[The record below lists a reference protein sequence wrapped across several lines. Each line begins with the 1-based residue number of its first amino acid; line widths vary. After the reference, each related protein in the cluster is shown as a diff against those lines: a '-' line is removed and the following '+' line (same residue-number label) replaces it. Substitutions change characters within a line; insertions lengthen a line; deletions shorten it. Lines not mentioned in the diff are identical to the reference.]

1 MFKKVLVANR
11 GEIACRI
18 IRTLQEMKITAV
30 AVFSDADADAEH
42 VAMADEAYNIGSALA
57 KDSYLNTGKILSV
70 MKERGIE
77 AVHPGYG
84 FLSENVE
91 FSRACEELGVEFI
104 GPEENHILEFGLK
117 HKARDLAEAAGVP
130 LVPGTPLL
138 NSMEDALSSAEKVG
152 YPVMLKSTAGGGGI
166 GMRICNDSD
175 ELEAHYDTIKRLGK
189 NYFKDEGVFL
199 EKYIRTSR
207 HIEVQIFGNGKG
219 DIVVLGERDCSVQR
233 RNQKVIEETPAPNIS
248 EDTRQALHAAA
259 KALAE
264 KTAYRSAGTVEFIYD
279 AETEQFYFLEV
290 NTRLQVEHGIT
301 EEVFGVD
308 LVRWMVELAA
318 GEDPTPGNFDLKP
331 SGCAMEFRV
340 YAEDPGKDYQPSSGT
355 ITLAE
360 FPDGIRCDT
369 WVETGTEVSAY
380 YDPLLAKVIV
390 TGASREETI
399 ARSIKALAAT
409 KIYGFETNIFLMK
422 QVLENETFQCGE
434 VFTGL
439 LTTFDYTVPTIEVVV
454 PGTQTTVQDVPGRTG
469 YWGVGVPPS
478 GPMDMLNFRLANRLV
493 GNAENAAALEMTM
506 SGGSYKLNSDS
517 VLAVTGGDLT
527 VMVNETVVPL
537 FEAVEVQAGDTIS
550 ISAFYKGQRA
560 YLAVRGGLD
569 VPDYM
574 GSKST
579 FILGR
584 FGGHSGRALVAGDI
598 LRIGANI
605 SNDWNMK
612 KLPEDAIPEISN
624 DWKIGVMYGPHGAPD
639 FFTEKDIQAFLE
651 HQWEV
656 HFNSSRT
663 GVRLIGPKPEWAR
676 TDGGEAGLH
685 PSNIHDNAY
694 AIGAVDFTGDMPVI
708 LGPDGPSLGGF
719 VCPVTVIGAE
729 LWKVG
734 QLKPGDTVQFIP
746 VTLEEAGKL
755 EAENVALVESGEP
768 MTIPNYATIEATPAV
783 IAVWNESDEF
793 EKVVCRQAGDNYL
806 LLEFG
811 PLQLDLRLRFKVHAW
826 NLKFEEMN
834 LPGIID
840 MTPGIRSFQLHFDP
854 AVLTRATL
862 LELIDSLIKELGKNP
877 PEEVESRIVYLPL
890 SWDDPQTKVAIEKY
904 MSSVRKDAP
913 WCPSNIE
920 FIRRINGLESVKQV
934 QDVVF
939 DASYLVM
946 GLGDVYLGAPVAT
959 PIDPRHR
966 LVTTKYNPARTW
978 TPENAVGI
986 GGAYMCVYGME
997 GPGGYQFV
1005 GRTVQMWNRYHTTK
1019 EFEPGKPWL
1028 LRCFDQVRFYL
1039 VSGDELMQMRRDFLK
1054 GRFSLNM
1061 ETTTFNI
1068 NAYNRFLE
1076 DQAESIESF
1085 RTRQQAAFAEEY
1097 QHWVDNNLLTFEE
1110 AVQETTSVETEIP
1123 EGTEAVTATVAGS
1136 VWQCQVNVGDTV
1148 EAGAEVVIL
1157 ESMKTEIP
1165 VIAPVAGEVVQVY
1178 CAAGD
1183 TVKQGQPVCAIKSK
1197 T

>member
-30 AVFSDADADAEH
+30 AVYSDADADAEH
-42 VAMADEAYNIGSALA
+42 VAMADEAYNIGPALA
-57 KDSYLNTGKILSV
+57 KESYLNTDKILGV
-70 MKERGIE
+70 MKDHGVE

-91 FSRACEELGVEFI
+91 FSRACEAMGVEFI
-104 GPEENHILEFGLK
+104 GPEEKHILEFGLK
-117 HKARDLAEAAGVP
+117 HMARDLAEAAGVP

-138 NSMEDALSSAEKVG
+138 NSEDEALEAAEKIG
-152 YPVMLKSTAGGGGI
+152 YPIMLKSTAGGGGI
-166 GMRICNDSD
+166 GMRICNSSD
-175 ELEAHYDTIKRLGK
+175 ELEAHYETIKRLGK

-199 EKYIRTSR
+199 EKYIKTSR
-207 HIEVQIFGNGKG
+207 HIEVQVFGNGMG
-219 DIVVLGERDCSVQR
+219 DVVILGERDCSVQR

-248 EDTRQALHAAA
+248 DETRAALHAAA
-259 KALAE
+259 KVLTE
-264 KTAYRSAGTVEFIYD
+264 KVAYRSAGTVEFIYD
-279 AETEQFYFLEV
+279 TATEEFYFLEV

-318 GEDPTPGNFDLKP
+318 GEDPTIGNFDLKP

-340 YAEDPGKDYQPSSGT
+340 YAEDPGKEYQPSSGI
-355 ITLAE
+355 ITYAE
-360 FPDGIRCDT
+360 FPEGIRVDK

-380 YDPLLAKVIV
+380 YDPLLAKVIT
-390 TGASREETI
+390 TGPDRATTI
-399 ARSIKALAAT
+399 AHSLEALGAT
-409 KIYGFETNIFLMK
+409 KIYGFETNIHLMA
-422 QVLENETFQCGE
+422 QVLENEIFCRGD

-439 LTTFDYTVPTIEVVV
+439 LNTFDYAVNTIEVVI

-469 YWGVGVPPS
+469 FWGVGVPPS
-478 GPMDMLNFRLANRLV
+478 GPMDMLNFRLANQLV
-493 GNAENAAALEMTM
+493 GNEENAAALEMTM
-506 SGGSYKLNSDS
+506 SGGSYKFKADS
-517 VLAVTGGDLT
+517 VVAITGGDLT
-527 VMVNETVVPL
+527 VMLNDQTVPL
-537 FEAVEVQAGDTIS
+537 FEAVEVMAGDTIA

-584 FGGHSGRALVAGDI
+584 FGGHAGRALAAGDV
-598 LRIGANI
+598 LHIGNDS
-605 SNDWNMK
+605 SNDWNVK
-612 KLPEDAIPEISN
+612 KLPEASIPKVSN

-639 FFTEKDIQAFLE
+639 FFTEKDIETFLE

-663 GVRLIGPKPEWAR
+663 GVRLIGPKPDWAR
-676 TDGGEAGLH
+676 ADGGEAGLH

-719 VCPVTVIGAE
+719 VCPVTVIGSE

-734 QLKPGDTVQFIP
+734 QLKPGDKVQFIP
-746 VTLEEAGKL
+746 VTLENARSG
-755 EAENVALVESGEP
+755 AEPVAVDIAE
-768 MTIPNYATIEATPAV
+768 TPAV
-783 IAVWNESDEF
+783 IASWNEDDEF
-793 EKVVCRQAGDNYL
+793 EKVVCRQAGDQYL

-811 PLQLDLRLRFKVHAW
+811 PLQLDLRLRFQVHAW
-826 NLKFEEMN
+826 SLKFEELN

-840 MTPGIRSFQLHFDP
+840 LTPGIRSFQIHFDP
-854 AVLTRATL
+854 ALLPREKL
-862 LELIDSLIKELGKNP
+862 LEIIDSLIAELGENP
-877 PEEVESRIVYLPL
+877 PEEVESRIVHLPL
-890 SWDDPQTKVAIEKY
+890 SWDDPQTRLAIDKY

-920 FIRRINGLESVKQV
+920 FIRRINGLDSIQDV
-934 QDVVF
+934 QDILF

-959 PIDPRHR
+959 PLDPRHR

-1005 GRTVQMWNRYHTTK
+1005 GRTVQMWNRYHVTR
-1019 EFEPGKPWL
+1019 EFESGKPWL
-1028 LRCFDQVRFYL
+1028 LRGFDQVRFYP
-1039 VSGDELMQMRRDFLK
+1039 VSGEELMQMRRDFPK
-1054 GRFSLNM
+1054 GRFSLKI
-1061 ETTTFNI
+1061 EKTTFNI
-1068 NAYNRFLE
+1068 NDYNAFLE
-1076 DQAESIESF
+1076 ENAESIDAF
-1085 RTRQQAAFAEEY
+1085 KTTQQAAFAAEY
-1097 QHWVDNNLLTFEE
+1097 QHWVDNDLLTFEE
-1110 AVQETTSVETEIP
+1110 EVAAASSEETEIE
-1123 EGTEAVTATVAGS
+1123 EGAVAVTASVAGS
-1136 VWQCQVNVGDTV
+1136 VWQCQVAVGDSI
-1148 EAGAEVVIL
+1148 EAGADAVVL

-1165 VIAPVAGEVVQVY
+1165 VSAPCSGEVVQVF
-1178 CAAGD
+1178 CKAGD
-1183 TVKQGQPVCAIKSK
+1183 TVRQGQAVCSIVPHD
-1197 T
+1197 